1 MCVMQQ
7 VCPVSIM
14 KIVPPVTKAVSKSS
28 KGTRLSDV
36 LKADTQSAKKMEGS
50 SSTGKMAEWEKRAL
64 SALQK
69 HFAYK
74 KLKAFQRDALEAWA
88 ENRDCFVLAATGSAL
103 CMTSAYSLRSKVFQ
117 PVSLGLAKS
126 TRASS
131 LRPWQAC
138 MTLCTCA
145 LRLFPGWRNICR
157 DWPGG
162 RGLRSLL

>member
-1 MCVMQQ
+1 MFVMQQ

-14 KIVPPVTKAVSKSS
+14 KIVPPVMKAVSKSS

-88 ENRDCFVLAATGSAL
+88 ENRDCFVLAATGSGISSSVDLL
-103 CMTSAYSLRSKVFQ
+103 CKEIKTGDSTVYFIFISLNSACRARS
-117 PVSLGLAKS
+117 
-126 TRASS
+126 
-131 LRPWQAC
+131 
-138 MTLCTCA
+138 
-145 LRLFPGWRNICR
+145 
-157 DWPGG
+157 
-162 RGLRSLL
+162 